1 MLSYLLCLDLQ
12 LEKQYLK
19 LLILHLHL
27 KQRLCWL
34 ADYRDIDGWDDTAQ
48 SWLVAAIVVSVLGA
62 GLVFFIKWLKKKM
75 AGVIKT
81 EAWSRGETLL
91 LMLLGL
97 LPIFCGLLTIWYFSR
112 DYPNIIGV
120 GGLFKGVVVSWFLYV
135 LLRVIVHAVS
145 PWRHELL

>member
-1 MLSYLLCLDLQ
+1 MLAYFV
-12 LEKQYLK
+12 LESD
-19 LLILHLHL
+19 IL
-27 KQRLCWL
+27 RWL

-48 SWLVAAIVVSVLGA
+48 NWLIVAIVVSVLSA
-62 GLVFFIKWLKKKM
+62 GLMFFIKWLKKRR
-75 AGVIKT
+75 AGVIKL

-97 LPIFCGLLTIWYFSR
+97 LPIFAGLLAIWYFSR

-120 GGLFKGVVVSWFLYV
+120 GGLFKGVVVSWFSY
-135 LLRVIVHAVS
+135 LLLMVTGHALS